1 MILSGKV
8 GPEETART
16 LMRLEIYSDGA
27 CSGNPGPAGIG
38 VVIKRNGKV
47 LKEISKY
54 LGEATN
60 NIAEYTAIIY
70 AAQEALIMK
79 ADEVVLFTDS
89 ELAHNQMVG
98 LYRVKDVKLKPLFD
112 QVQHLA
118 SGFKTFTVTH
128 VPREQNKDADRLARN
143 AIKTE
148 QAKVV
153 ASQQPPDTAQ
163 ADLWG

>member
-1 MILSGKV
+1 MK
-8 GPEETART
+8 
-16 LMRLEIYSDGA
+16 LEIYSDGA

-38 VVIKRNGKV
+38 IVIRENGKI
-47 LKEISKY
+47 LKEVSKY

-60 NIAEYTAIIY
+60 NIAEYTAIVY

-79 ADEVVLFTDS
+79 ADEVALFTDS
-89 ELAHNQMVG
+89 ELAYHQMTG
-98 LYRVKDVKLKPLFD
+98 QYRVKDVKIKPLFD

-118 SGFKTFTVTH
+118 SGFKNFTVTH
-128 VPREQNKDADRLARN
+128 IPREHNKDADKLARQ

-153 ASQQPPDTAQ
+153 ASRQPPDAAQ

>member
-1 MILSGKV
+1 MIP
-8 GPEETART
+8 PENFPSQGGRVPKK
-16 LMRLEIYSDGA
+16 LEIYSDGA

-38 VVIKRNGKV
+38 VVIKKDGKV
-47 LKEISKY
+47 FKEISKY
-54 LGEATN
+54 IGEATN

-70 AAQEALIMK
+70 AAQEALIQQ
-79 ADEVVLFTDS
+79 ADEVALFTDC
-89 ELAHNQMVG
+89 ELAYSQMIG
-98 LYRVKDVKLKPLFD
+98 RYQVKDVKIKVLFD

-118 SGFKTFTVTH
+118 SGFKVFVVTH
-128 VPREQNKDADRLARN
+128 VPREQNKDADKLARK

-153 ASQQPPDTAQ
+153 ASRQSPEDAQ

>member
-1 MILSGKV
+1 MSPAQNSHCRGGRVPIK
-8 GPEETART
+8 
-16 LMRLEIYSDGA
+16 LEMYSDGA

-38 VVIKRNGKV
+38 VVIKRDGEV
-47 LKEISKY
+47 LKEICKY
-54 LGEATN
+54 IGEATN

-70 AAQEALIMK
+70 AAQEALILK
-79 ADEVVLFTDS
+79 ADEVTIFTDS
-89 ELAHNQMVG
+89 ELAYNQIIG
-98 LYRVKDVKLKPLFD
+98 QYRVKDVKIKVLFE

-118 SGFKTFTVTH
+118 SGFKTFVVTY
-128 VPREQNKDADRLARN
+128 VPREQNANADKLARK

-153 ASQQPPDTAQ
+153 ASRQPPDNAQ